1 MFRVAVH
8 SLGRLAAAVVTAAV
22 VVVLAASAASADQR
36 QCKVLHNVLVCVAVH
51 SPPPSP
57 PSPGPGR
64 PGVSLGAC
72 SWQGREYPCHDAAFG
87 WFANSDGCYYETLT
101 PQPAYDSTLWEG
113 HPNGQGTIFQFMCP
127 TRTGS
132 GGGWRWRA
140 TSPQPAAVT
149 PAQQAQKA
157 FATLTLPRPVPPTSP
172 SGATLPDGRPYTV
185 VQVPTWYWTTP
196 ASYQVKTASAAA
208 GPVWA
213 QVSVTPV
220 ALTFT
225 PGDTASTVSCAG
237 PGKVW
242 TAQAGPWTHAP
253 GGCDYSYPQSTYGYP
268 GGQLT
273 ATYGIV
279 WRAVWTGSGGSG
291 GTFPDVTTTATSR
304 FAVAEAQAVI
314 VK

>member
-1 MFRVAVH
+1 MYH
-8 SLGRLAAAVVTAAV
+8 LGWRGCAALAALVTLFSTVMSTTAAT
-22 VVVLAASAASADQR
+22 AATGCQYDLTLQQWACHAVQSAGQ
-36 QCKVLHNVLVCVAVH
+36 
-51 SPPPSP
+51 SPQPAYRPST
-57 PSPGPGR
+57 GPG
-64 PGVSLGAC
+64 LC
-72 SWQGREYPCHDAAFG
+72 SWQGRAYTCHLDQLG
-87 WFANSDGCYYETLT
+87 WFNNQDGCYYLLLA
-101 PQPAYDSTLWEG
+101 PQPAYDLTLWEG
-113 HPNGQGTIFQFMCP
+113 HPNGQGTIYQFMCP
-127 TRTGS
+127 TGTGT

-140 TSPQPAAVT
+140 TSPQPAAAVT
-149 PAQQAQKA
+149 PAQLAQKA

-196 ASYQVKTASAAA
+196 SSYQPKTARAAV

-213 QVSVTPV
+213 QVTVTPV

-237 PGKVW
+237 PGTVW

-279 WRAVWTGSGGSG
+279 WRAVWTGSSGSG
-291 GTFPDVTTTATSR
+291 GTFPDVATTATSH

>member
-1 MFRVAVH
+1 MFRVNVRPVRRVGTAVLIAAMLVTVVAPAALANTRGCQIVHNAFRCLAVH
-8 SLGRLAAAVVTAAV
+8 EPPQ
-22 VVVLAASAASADQR
+22 SA
-36 QCKVLHNVLVCVAVH
+36 
-51 SPPPSP
+51 PSP
-57 PSPGPGR
+57 VRPQTPGT
-64 PGVSLGAC
+64 C
-72 SWQGREYPCHDAAFG
+72 SWQGHGFPCHDPEMG
-87 WFANSDGCYYETLT
+87 WFDNQDGCYYRLAS
-101 PQPAYDSTLWEG
+101 PQPVFDLTLWQG
-113 HPNGQGTIFQFMCP
+113 HQNGQGGIYAESCVAINRLNFV
-127 TRTGS
+127 
-132 GGGWRWRA
+132 WRPS
-140 TSPQPAAVT
+140 SPAGPPRNSPVQL
-149 PAQQAQKA
+149 AQQA

-213 QVSVTPV
+213 QVTVTPV

-237 PGKVW
+237 PGTVW

-279 WRAVWTGSGGSG
+279 WRAIWTGSGGSG